1 MDRKLGPNS
10 LPEAPYIYPWHRL
23 LQCSGSVVAHSL
35 FIVAPFVCV
44 CVGGVFCCVVLS
56 VLARFVTISLGK
68 RERAGCLF
76 SSAF

>member
-1 MDRKLGPNS
+1 MDRKLGPNG

-44 CVGGVFCCVVLS
+44 CVWEECLVL
-56 VLARFVTISLGK
+56 VLLCST
-68 RERAGCLF
+68 
-76 SSAF
+76 